1 MYEFSTILNTVFQ
14 PLHTHVSN
22 IQNFWKIT
30 FFPRDN
36 RCTGKNATS
45 NTIGERER
53 CSPSVS
59 LYSCPTK
66 VCRCGGQHR
75 FFPKVISRN
84 TTLRNDE
91 EYLSIRDAHL
101 IAFLHCSPKP
111 LTLDRS
117 AKILWRRKK
126 KKKRE
131 QYSNVRNFSTKEDF
145 ACNFL
150 SIRNCEEYCWP
161 IKYLFEEIK

>member
-1 MYEFSTILNTVFQ
+1 MYEFSTILNTIFQ

-117 AKILWRRKK
+117 AKILWRKK
-126 KKKRE
+126 KKKGNNTRMYGIS
-131 QYSNVRNFSTKEDF
+131 QRRKISRAIFFRY
-145 ACNFL
+145 
-150 SIRNCEEYCWP
+150 
-161 IKYLFEEIK
+161 EIAKNIVGR